1 MAIQDVTTLYN
12 LGRVLGRG
20 QFGVTRL
27 AEEKGS
33 GEKYACKSISKR
45 KLTYAMKCTTSCEST
60 PRYSS
65 KEDIEDVRREVQ
77 IMHHLAGD
85 PNVVKLKGAYEDKSA
100 VHLVM
105 ELCAGGEL
113 FDRIVAKGSYSEKDA
128 AAMCRTIVKV
138 VAHCHRMGIIHRYV
152 SYTIKNNDKQHGV
165 LFLCTSM

>member
-1 MAIQDVTTLYN
+1 MHLLHLIVVVLTTT
-12 LGRVLGRG
+12 
-20 QFGVTRL
+20 TR
-27 AEEKGS
+27 
-33 GEKYACKSISKR
+33 
-45 KLTYAMKCTTSCEST
+45 
-60 PRYSS
+60 S
-65 KEDIEDVRREVQ
+65 KEDIDDVRREVQ

-85 PNVVKLKGAYEDKSA
+85 PNVVKLKGAYEDKAA

-152 SYTIKNNDKQHGV
+152 HHALSRGS
-165 LFLCTSM
+165 TSS

>member
-1 MAIQDVTTLYN
+1 MLYT

-33 GEKYACKSISKR
+33 GEKFACKSISKR
-45 KLTYAMKCTTSCEST
+45 KLTYVGRDCRTSVFPART
-60 PRYSS
+60 LVIFRS
-65 KEDIEDVRREVQ
+65 KEDIDDVRREVQ

-85 PNVVKLKGAYEDKSA
+85 PNVVKLKGAYEDKAA

-138 VAHCHRMGIIHRYV
+138 VAHCHRMGIIHRCV
-152 SYTIKNNDKQHGV
+152 MV
-165 LFLCTSM
+165 